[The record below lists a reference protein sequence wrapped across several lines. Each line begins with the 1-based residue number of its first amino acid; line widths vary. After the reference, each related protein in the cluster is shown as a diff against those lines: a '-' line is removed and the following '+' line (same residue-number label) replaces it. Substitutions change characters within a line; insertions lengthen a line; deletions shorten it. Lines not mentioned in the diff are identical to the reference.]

1 MVDPKLEARAKTRLI
16 NQVLAILVQLLFFS
30 RSVLSN
36 FCDPVD
42 CSTRDFPVLHHLLE
56 FAQTHF
62 IELMMPSNHLIL
74 CYTLL
79 LLPSI
84 FASIRVFSSELTLHI
99 RWPKYWSSGF
109 SVNPSNE
116 YSELTSFRI
125 DLFDL
130 LAVQGTLKS
139 LPQLHNS
146 KMWILWPSASFMV
159 QLSHPYMTTGNTIAL
174 NIWTLLANRLLKSI
188 VWLSGLMAAE
198 VLSLYPTWSL
208 LFVSSI
214 SHKLVICQKKL

>member
-1 MVDPKLEARAKTRLI
+1 MGSLSLLQGIFPTQGSNPGFPHCRWILYQLSHKGSPLFSMVDPKLEARAKTRLI

-62 IELMMPSNHLIL
+62 IELMMPSNHFIL

-99 RWPKYWSSGF
+99 RWPKYRSSGF

-146 KMWILWPSASFMV
+146 KM
-159 QLSHPYMTTGNTIAL
+159 
-174 NIWTLLANRLLKSI
+174 
-188 VWLSGLMAAE
+188 
-198 VLSLYPTWSL
+198 
-208 LFVSSI
+208 
-214 SHKLVICQKKL
+214 